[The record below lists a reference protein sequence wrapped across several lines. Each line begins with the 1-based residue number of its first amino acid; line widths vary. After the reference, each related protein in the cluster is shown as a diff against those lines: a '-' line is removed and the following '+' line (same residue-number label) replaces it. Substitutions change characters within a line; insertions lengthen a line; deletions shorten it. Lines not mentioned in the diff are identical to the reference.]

1 MTKYQ
6 QEAMP
11 EIFAYCKLLQ
21 GVDSVAA
28 SSKSI
33 SQPLGRSY
41 SQPSCPVC
49 HHVRACSVIPNTHGL
64 DEIGKN

>member
-33 SQPLGRSY
+33 SQPLGDLIHNPAVQY
-41 SQPSCPVC
+41 
-49 HHVRACSVIPNTHGL
+49 ATM
-64 DEIGKN
+64 